1 MLSSHRSLFVSNKRT
16 KKSNVIRHVG
26 MLRPLRLQDCYLYV
40 YKNNLGFKKDYIA
53 YVKIIQP
60 DKCHFFNLFRCNF
73 EHKYFT

>member
-1 MLSSHRSLFVSNKRT
+1 
-16 KKSNVIRHVG
+16 
-26 MLRPLRLQDCYLYV
+26 MLRPLRLQECYLYV

-53 YVKIIQP
+53 NVKIIQP